1 MASTY
6 RTRFLVRRDTTA
18 RWNAQTGFIPM
29 KGEIIVYTDH
39 AVTQDENGNDVLVPG
54 VKIGDGN
61 AYCVDLPFI
70 TDPYSRQNVLDELRR
85 HEANT
90 AIHTS
95 EEEKDFWDSKLNCD
109 IEGETLML
117 TRN

>member
-1 MASTY
+1 MA
-6 RTRFLVRRDTTA
+6 TRYKSKFLVRRDTTA
-18 RWNAQTGFIPM
+18 NWNAHRDFVPM
-29 KGEIIVYTDH
+29 SGEIIVYTDYGS
-39 AVTQDENGNDVLVPG
+39 TFDEQGNTVNVPG
-54 VKIGDGN
+54 IKIGDGN
-61 AYCVDLPFI
+61 AYCIDLPFI
-70 TDPYSRQNVLDELRR
+70 TDGAQQQSILDELRR

-95 EEEKDFWDSKLNCD
+95 EEEKDFWDAKLNCD